1 MVGNGGVR
9 GSTGVMGDVV
19 KRCRYVWQARYEV
32 RSEEVRRNEVA
43 QGSWK
48 KAKPKKRVGDKSMQL

>member
-19 KRCRYVWQARYEV
+19 KRCRYVWQARYQVKELGATELRGEWM
-32 RSEEVRRNEVA
+32 RSGNEA
-43 QGSWK
+43 IKQN
-48 KAKPKKRVGDKSMQL
+48 L